1 MNKWFG
7 ILLVAGTFLIL
18 SCGSGNEKDK
28 IFTGVIEGT
37 VVEIPA
43 LTGGQILGIYIDTGD
58 TVQSGQRIAQIDT
71 TELSYQRQQVQG
83 GLAEIAVQENIAQT
97 NLNRASNDLQYVR
110 QKYQRFEELLKKQS
124 VPQQTVD
131 DLKNQLQNAQS
142 AYQTSQQ
149 QVRNIE
155 AKKEQLQAQLK
166 SIQKKI
172 NDAAITSPISG
183 TISEKYYENGE
194 AIPTF
199 NPIAEVID
207 LKEVWVKIYMSE
219 TMLPNIKVGQGV
231 KIIPDG
237 TKKTLSGKV
246 SWISPKAEFTPKTIL
261 TPETRT
267 SLIYAIKIT
276 IPNPQKI
283 LKQGM
288 PVEIQI

>member
-1 MNKWFG
+1 MKKWFG
-7 ILLVAGTFLIL
+7 ILLIVGTFLIL
-18 SCGSGNEKDK
+18 SCGGGNEKNK

-58 TVQSGQRIAQIDT
+58 TVLSGQTIAQIDT

-142 AYQTSQQ
+142 AYQTSRQ
-149 QVRNIE
+149 QVQNIE

-172 NDAAITSPISG
+172 DDATITSPISG
-183 TISEKYYENGE
+183 TISEKYYEDGE

-219 TMLPNIKVGQGV
+219 TMLPNIKVGQEV

-237 TKKTLSGKV
+237 TKKTLAGKV

-267 SLIYAIKIT
+267 SLVYAIKIT
-276 IPNPQKI
+276 IPNPEKI